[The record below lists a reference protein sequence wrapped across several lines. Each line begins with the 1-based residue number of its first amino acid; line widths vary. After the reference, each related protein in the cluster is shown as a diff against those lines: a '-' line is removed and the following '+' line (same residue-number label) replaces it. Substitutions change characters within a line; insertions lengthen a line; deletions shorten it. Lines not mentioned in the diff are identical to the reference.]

1 MHQQAIQLYRKG
13 AEANQSD
20 PYRQGNV
27 IVLPEKGR
35 VIVAGDLHGHRRHFE
50 KIVNYADLENHPETH
65 VIFQEI
71 IHGGPEDNYGG
82 CLSYRLLQDVIG
94 YKLLYPGQVHIL
106 LGNHDTAVINEGT
119 VMKNGRE
126 LNLAMQ
132 DAMKREYK
140 EYFGPVHQAMVYYLL
155 SQPLAVRTPNKIWI
169 SHSLPADPYVDT
181 FDISIFERPYTV
193 EDTQRPNPVYLLT
206 WGRRQSPQALQ
217 KMAQRLDVDLFVLG
231 HQPQDEGWAIVGD
244 NTIILA
250 SEHSHGCLLTFEL
263 GRFYNI
269 EMLSEGIV
277 PLASLL

>member
-13 AEANQSD
+13 AEANRSD

-35 VIVAGDLHGHRRHFE
+35 VIVVGDLHGHRRHFE
-50 KIVNYADLENHPETH
+50 KIANYADLENHPETH
-65 VIFQEI
+65 VVFQEI
-71 IHGGPEDNYGG
+71 IHGGPEDDYGG

-132 DAMKREYK
+132 NAMKREYR
-140 EYFGPVHQAMVYYLL
+140 EHFGQVHEAMVHYLL
-155 SQPLAVRTPNKIWI
+155 SQPLAVKTPNKIWI
-169 SHSLPADPYVDT
+169 SHSLPADPHVET
-181 FDISIFERPYTV
+181 FDIGIFERPYTA
-193 EDTQRPNPVYLLT
+193 EDTRRPNPVYLLT

-217 KMAQRLDVDLFVLG
+217 KMARRLDVDLFVLG
-231 HQPQDEGWAIVGD
+231 HQPQDEGWAIVGE

-250 SEHSHGCLLTFEL
+250 SEHSHGCLLTFDL
-263 GRFYNI
+263 DRLYNI